1 MHIMKQFSLCLLFLV
16 CLSRAVDAQPKAA
29 ILPEPASWQL
39 EQFPLPPGFA
49 PTLPY
54 KGLEELR
61 FSPDMFNKGAINYF
75 TYVFAARLDNTV
87 AISASD
93 IKNYLLIYFKGLCGK
108 TAADRK
114 LPPVDTA
121 AISVAI
127 APKKTA
133 DKTPVYSITL
143 HAFGVFADGAPVI
156 LNIEAKVFA
165 DAPHQRAYLLFIV
178 SPQPTTAPIWQ
189 DLYKVQQTFVLPVG

>member
-1 MHIMKQFSLCLLFLV
+1 MKKLSICVLCLLGSIV
-16 CLSRAVDAQPKAA
+16 VIHAQPKAA

-93 IKNYLLIYFKGLCGK
+93 IKNYLLVYFKGLCSK

-114 LPPVDTA
+114 LAPIDTA
-121 AISVAI
+121 AITVAVL
-127 APKKTA
+127 PKKTA
-133 DKTPVYSITL
+133 DGQPVYSITL

-165 DAPHQRAYLLFIV
+165 DAAHQRAYLLFIV

>member
-1 MHIMKQFSLCLLFLV
+1 MKKLCV
-16 CLSRAVDAQPKAA
+16 CVLCFFGSIVVIHAQPKAA

-49 PTLPY
+49 PALPY

-61 FSPDMFNKGAINYF
+61 FSPDMFNKGATNYF

-93 IKNYLLIYFKGLCGK
+93 IKNYLLIYFKGLCSK

-114 LPPVDTA
+114 LAPVDTA

-127 APKKTA
+127 VPKKTTA
-133 DKTPVYSITL
+133 GQPVYSITL
-143 HAFGVFADGAPVI
+143 HVFGVFADGAPVS
-156 LNIEAKVFA
+156 LNMEAKVFA
-165 DAPHQRAYLLFIV
+165 DAPHQRVYLLFIV

-189 DLYKVQQTFVLPVG
+189 DLYKVQETFVLPVG